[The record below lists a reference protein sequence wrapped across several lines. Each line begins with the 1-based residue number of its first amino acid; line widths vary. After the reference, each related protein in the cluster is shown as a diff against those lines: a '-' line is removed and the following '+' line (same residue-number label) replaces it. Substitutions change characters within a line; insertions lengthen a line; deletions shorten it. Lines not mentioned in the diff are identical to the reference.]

1 MLSVEEI
8 GVLKNLI
15 NHCLRIEEKIS
26 GISKEEFDNSL
37 DIKEIVC
44 FNIFQIGELAR
55 SLSESFINT
64 YKKVPWKKI
73 MGMRNRIGHGY
84 GTIDMNKVWG
94 TAIQD
99 IKPLREYCE
108 VILKEASHES

>member
-1 MLSVEEI
+1 MLSVEET

-15 NHCLRIEEKIS
+15 THCKRIEEKVNR
-26 GISKEEFDNSL
+26 ISKEDFDADL

-44 FNIFQIGELAR
+44 FNIFQIGELAKT
-55 SLSESFINT
+55 LPESFVAT
-64 YKKVPWKKI
+64 YNQVPWKKV

-84 GTIDMNKVWG
+84 GTIDMNRVWG
-94 TAIQD
+94 TATKD

-108 VILKEASHES
+108 SILKETIA